1 MAHGW
6 HQWTQAKT
14 ASTMPLAQT
23 GPVDVDDSE
32 FVEAECNLEIYEMA
46 AEHLSHGEYKSS
58 KEVLE
63 VFEEVLS

>member
-1 MAHGW
+1 
-6 HQWTQAKT
+6 
-14 ASTMPLAQT
+14 MPLAQT